1 MELSVEPI
9 AGWFVGAFMLGCSAV
24 VAIYGKRVAQWV
36 GTQLAKGVV
45 NEIGDALEPRWVKLL
60 EPINAELRIN
70 DGAEKWPNGSSS
82 LHETMQ
88 TIYDRQSDTHKE
100 QGDIKRMVGEMQ
112 RQLEEVLT
120 TRPPRP
126 DLPGGTPQGF

>member
-1 MELSVEPI
+1 
-9 AGWFVGAFMLGCSAV
+9 
-24 VAIYGKRVAQWV
+24 
-36 GTQLAKGVV
+36 
-45 NEIGDALEPRWVKLL
+45 
-60 EPINAELRIN
+60 
-70 DGAEKWPNGSSS
+70 
-82 LHETMQ
+82 MQ

-100 QGDIKRMVGEMQ
+100 QGDIKRMVSEMQ